1 MRIILSMSTIN
12 QHAESTGHDSIDQN
26 WIDWAISKGMTP
38 YVIPNGIDALD
49 TYVDSI
55 APDLVVLIGEESNE
69 RDKRRDLTERKLI
82 DYCSRRKL
90 PLLGVCR
97 GMQEINRYYGGSLI
111 KVKDHS
117 NTEHEVILTTP
128 WQKIYGDDT
137 SVISDHTY
145 GISETGI
152 ATDFKVTAI
161 DTEGNIEAMIHS
173 ELPIVGIMWRPET
186 QKGNLKDVA
195 LFKTISKGIIIRPDA
210 ELTLE
215 SILAT

>member
-1 MRIILSMSTIN
+1 
-12 QHAESTGHDSIDQN
+12 
-26 WIDWAISKGMTP
+26 MTP

-111 KVKDHS
+111 KVKDHN